1 MLTVSN
7 LSKSPNFRATSY
19 DPNQRAQAPQRQQ
32 IDPRVYAQIE
42 AQKKQNKREAWSKAG
57 TIAQI
62 GLAAAFVTLAIQAV
76 VKHKYDV
83 NKLKA
88 ETQYL
93 IEAKKN
99 MGKGGVDAR
108 QDFTDD
114 CVKMWRSIEE
124 ALGLDDLILSQSL
137 RTNAQSIHNCIKDPS
152 KLELMGSKPIFS
164 ILLYGPPGTGKT
176 TYATAIAKKYPG
188 SKLAFLDVGT
198 MKDMWHGGSEKK
210 ISAMIDDICKEAD
223 KLLKEYNDELAKVI
237 DPDIVK
243 SGDKVKIAKAIEA
256 AKKAGKTIPEQ
267 KRVFV
272 IADEIDSIM
281 MVDNSHGAKLS
292 NDMLN
297 EFKKGF
303 TDKLGRHPNITVFGC
318 TNLPIDVEKGA
329 LKGVAKELDT
339 AMLDRF
345 QLKIEVGAPDKEQ
358 LLGLVQKTYAKL
370 ADTPYISQ
378 DLLDGAAGK
387 NPEIA
392 KALDNMCELLAKD
405 PYEREFSFRK
415 LISLIEESPRSMLNQ
430 NRPLEFKDL
439 VATMEN
445 QKGNFKIS
453 DAELEAFKESVKHLL

>member
-1 MLTVSN
+1 
-7 LSKSPNFRATSY
+7 
-19 DPNQRAQAPQRQQ
+19 
-32 IDPRVYAQIE
+32 
-42 AQKKQNKREAWSKAG
+42 
-57 TIAQI
+57 
-62 GLAAAFVTLAIQAV
+62 
-76 VKHKYDV
+76 
-83 NKLKA
+83 
-88 ETQYL
+88 
-93 IEAKKN
+93 
-99 MGKGGVDAR
+99 
-108 QDFTDD
+108 
-114 CVKMWRSIEE
+114 
-124 ALGLDDLILSQSL
+124 
-137 RTNAQSIHNCIKDPS
+137 
-152 KLELMGSKPIFS
+152 
-164 ILLYGPPGTGKT
+164 
-176 TYATAIAKKYPG
+176 
-188 SKLAFLDVGT
+188 
-198 MKDMWHGGSEKK
+198 
-210 ISAMIDDICKEAD
+210 
-223 KLLKEYNDELAKVI
+223 
-237 DPDIVK
+237 
-243 SGDKVKIAKAIEA
+243 
-256 AKKAGKTIPEQ
+256 
-267 KRVFV
+267 
-272 IADEIDSIM
+272 

-392 KALDNMCELLAKD
+392 KALDKMCELLAKD

-415 LISLIEESPRSMLNQ
+415 LISLIEESPRSMLDQ

-445 QKGNFKIS
+445 QKSNFKIS